1 MNKKG
6 GITDL
11 FIFLIAIFSF
21 VAIIG
26 ILMAVFSQTNEK
38 LMEQAPSLQ
47 KSVPVT
53 LMNVSVLMENTIG
66 KSIASYDVL
75 SWITILI
82 FFGMILN
89 ILISSALI
97 KTNPFWI
104 MGYVFV
110 TAIAVIVSAQI
121 SNIYETIYQ
130 LPQIS
135 EGFADLMSMSWL
147 MLQLPVIITVVGL
160 LAGLLLFINIDWG
173 NS

>member
-1 MNKKG
+1 
-6 GITDL
+6 
-11 FIFLIAIFSF
+11 
-21 VAIIG
+21 
-26 ILMAVFSQTNEK
+26 
-38 LMEQAPSLQ
+38 
-47 KSVPVT
+47 
-53 LMNVSVLMENTIG
+53 
-66 KSIASYDVL
+66 
-75 SWITILI
+75 
-82 FFGMILN
+82 
-89 ILISSALI
+89 
-97 KTNPFWI
+97 